1 MEIGGRKNVSNDSD
15 CLRRSCRYSVSGVGC
30 NADKEFLGGVEAEM
44 NIEKLPL
51 KERLEYLNTCISILP
66 QTKER
71 IISGEDYRAYQEVV
85 KRKRGNET
93 GIFTSSKLD
102 IACADSDTLD
112 IVLQLLKELKGRMNQ
127 ELND

>member
-1 MEIGGRKNVSNDSD
+1 
-15 CLRRSCRYSVSGVGC
+15 
-30 NADKEFLGGVEAEM
+30 M

-93 GIFTSSKLD
+93 SIFTSSK
-102 IACADSDTLD
+102 LD

>member
-1 MEIGGRKNVSNDSD
+1 
-15 CLRRSCRYSVSGVGC
+15 
-30 NADKEFLGGVEAEM
+30 M
-44 NIEKLPL
+44 NIEKLSL

-93 GIFTSSKLD
+93 SIFTSSKLD

-112 IVLQLLKELKGRMNQ
+112 IVLQLLKELKGRINQ